1 MQFQKKYA
9 ETVVYRIYYAANK
22 SGSGRLTLKELE
34 KSDVPEAIDILDKED
49 DINKILKYFSYE
61 HFYVIY
67 CKFWELDQDHDFFID
82 RSDLAHYG
90 HGSLS
95 IQIIDKIFD
104 EVPRKLSSTQPGKMA
119 YEDFVWFILSE
130 EDKTSDTA
138 LEYWF
143 KVGPSTPR
151 AILAIDL
158 NTLLLCFCFSK
169 CADLDCDGFV
179 TPREMWFYYEEQ
191 IKRMETL
198 PSAETVHFEDVV
210 CQLHDMLNP
219 EVEGRYSLRDLK
231 KKKPQSALLF
241 NALFNLHKVGP
252 SNRAPCCDQVP
263 DPCPFLI
270 PAVPEL

>member
-1 MQFQKKYA
+1 
-9 ETVVYRIYYAANK
+9 VVYRIYYNANRA
-22 SGSGRLTLKELE
+22 GNGRLTLKELE

-95 IQIIDKIFD
+95 YQIIDKVF
-104 EVPRKLSSTQPGKMA
+104 EQVPRKFSSTQPGKMG

-138 LEYWF
+138 LDYWF
-143 KVGPSTPR
+143 
-151 AILAIDL
+151 
-158 NTLLLCFCFSK
+158 K
-169 CADLDCDGFV
+169 CADLDCAGFL
-179 TPREMWFYYEEQ
+179 TPREMWFFYEEQ

-198 PSAETVHFEDVV
+198 PSAEAVHFQDVV
-210 CQLHDMLNP
+210 CQLHDMLSP
-219 EVEGRYSLRDLK
+219 EIEGRYTLRDLK

-241 NALFNLHKVGP
+241 NALFNLHKFLNFE
-252 SNRAPCCDQVP
+252 NR
-263 DPCPFLI
+263 DPFAMRAEAGEFGGLSEWEKFAKI
-270 PAVPEL
+270 EYFRLASEDDGQQDNQQTSHWGMDDTAML